1 VLLHDPLPSSQGE
14 EIEMSATTL
23 AAPAI
28 GRWARP
34 NEVPVIDFAPLATTS
49 ASAIDAVAK
58 EVDDAAREIG
68 FFTVINHPVPVPM
81 IRRIFA
87 ESARFF
93 AQPLD
98 EKLKLH
104 MRNSATFR
112 GYLPMDEE
120 GGGQR
125 NARGRAVFGF
135 QEHMEPSVAK
145 KKKPNKTEVF
155 QISLELPPDDPDV
168 RAGKPLH
175 GPNPWP
181 EHLPGFRE
189 AVLDYY
195 DTMRSFT
202 GVMASLF
209 ARGLGLEQDFFVPF
223 YTKPLI
229 QLRLLHYLP
238 QDQQLALEGGDS
250 RQHSDAGGF
259 TMLQQDDVG
268 GLEIRSK
275 TGEWILVPPVENSFV
290 VNIGDSMKMWTNHR
304 FASTLHRVVNC
315 YGRDRYS
322 VGIFANPNYDT
333 VIAPLPSCV
342 DAAHPPKFE
351 QMHIGEALLFLY
363 SRVWPSL
370 GNAEVSSSY

>member
-1 VLLHDPLPSSQGE
+1 
-14 EIEMSATTL
+14 MSAALQTNQL

-34 NEVPVIDFAPLATTS
+34 NEVPVIDFAPLAGKS
-49 ASAIDAVAK
+49 EAAIDAVAK
-58 EVDDAAREIG
+58 QVDDASREIG
-68 FFTVINHPVPVPM
+68 FFTVVNHPVPVPL

-93 AQPLD
+93 AQPLE

-104 MRNSATFR
+104 MRNSVNFR
-112 GYLPMDEE
+112 GYLPMDEGADE
-120 GGGQR
+120 R
-125 NARGRAVFGF
+125 NARGRAVHGF
-135 QEHMEPSVAK
+135 QEHMEPGQAK
-145 KKKPNKTEVF
+145 VKKPNKTEVF
-155 QISLELPPDDPDV
+155 QISLELGADDADV
-168 RAGKPLH
+168 FAGKPLH
-175 GPNPWP
+175 GANPWP
-181 EHLPGFRE
+181 ENLPGFRE
-189 AVLDYY
+189 GVLDYY
-195 DTMRSFT
+195 DTMRNFT
-202 GVMASLF
+202 ALMASVF
-209 ARGLGLEQDFFVPF
+209 ARGLQLEKDFFVPF

-238 QDQQLALEGGDS
+238 QDQLSALEGGDS
-250 RQHSDAGGF
+250 RAHSDAGGF

-268 GLEIRSK
+268 GLEILSK

-290 VNIGDSMKMWTNHR
+290 INIGDSMKMWTNHR
-304 FASTLHRVVNC
+304 FASTMHRVVNY

-342 DAAHPPKFE
+342 DAAHPAKFE

-363 SRVWPSL
+363 SRVWPSRS
-370 GNAEVSSSY
+370 NTEVASGY